1 MGILNSKQDDIDRV
15 QYIRQKQLNNTLQA
29 NLTTRTSQ
37 LKHKEEELV
46 KLHKEIKTCRE
57 SASSLQ
63 TLVEYELVQK
73 ENLQKNVQHLREINE
88 GLSND
93 KQLLV
98 QELTLKQ
105 QDLDMYKK
113 RNSQLIEAIKSV
125 DNTIDEL
132 SDAAMR
138 ESI

>member
-1 MGILNSKQDDIDRV
+1 MGILNSKQDDIDRA

-29 NLTTRTSQ
+29 NLTTRITQ
-37 LKHKEEELV
+37 LKHKEEELA

-63 TLVEYELVQK
+63 TLVEYELAQK
-73 ENLQKNVQHLREINE
+73 ENLQKNVQDLREINE

-125 DNTIDEL
+125 DNTIDAL